1 MMLNNL
7 YEPNF
12 ISFCQTA
19 TPLEMVTR
27 LTGGKVRGLENLA
40 LRSLNSRRQL
50 PKEVVNVL
58 LVYFYDSYAHQVY
71 DRNSL
76 ARLYDYWATK
86 RVRSFADAREL
97 TGVDIRT
104 ILNK

>member
-1 MMLNNL
+1 MLNNL
-7 YEPNF
+7 YDPEF
-12 ISFCQTA
+12 IRFCETA

-40 LRSLNSRRQL
+40 IRSLSSRKQL
-50 PKEVVNVL
+50 PKEAVNVL
-58 LVYFYDSYAHQVY
+58 LVYFYDAFAHQVY

-86 RVRSFADAREL
+86 NVRSFAAARDM
-97 TGVDIRT
+97 TKIDIKT

>member
-7 YEPNF
+7 YDPDF
-12 ISFCQTA
+12 IRFCETA

-40 LRSLNSRRQL
+40 LRSLNNRRQL

-86 RVRSFADAREL
+86 NVRSFAAARDMASI
-97 TGVDIRT
+97 DIRS
-104 ILNK
+104 IINN